1 MENINT
7 ITGLY
12 IFFITLIIS
21 TGFLLYYSK
30 KKRRIRLIQIEK
42 DNNIKI
48 KPQLDPQPIP
58 HPITKVNFDEFF
70 SENEKVLSSLR
81 DYAKYKIV
89 NSLGWSSDIYN
100 KIKLSQ
106 ASDKITIAF
115 SGETLQGIKEGKYYL
130 PIDKKYRL
138 PSTNVRDKQGKII
151 EHGKKQIVKPSLSS
165 KVFNIVT
172 VAAHIISDIDTQF
185 QIAEMNKKIDGIHGF
200 LEADRTG
207 EVIGIY
213 LYLQSYFRE
222 SNENEAERLKLKLK
236 LDELEGRFF
245 STAREKLLKIE
256 NPAESGFTKTIF
268 RRARTNIEGP
278 KREIGSVFKDL
289 SYMEKCNYLN
299 WMLQVDSE
307 NVDEQIALKKRL
319 QNYYQKISSVLD
331 EKCRY
336 TTETYKQLEN
346 GQLLNRKIK
355 CLEASYKSLETLK
368 DNANTIEVIPINE

>member
-7 ITGLY
+7 ISGY
-12 IFFITLIIS
+12 IFFMVLAILI
-21 TGFLLYYSK
+21 GFLLYLK
-30 KKRRIRLIQIEK
+30 KRRRIRLIQMEN
-42 DNNIKI
+42 DSNIKI
-48 KPQLDPQPIP
+48 KSQLNPQPIP
-58 HPITKVNFDEFF
+58 HPITKVDFDEFF

-100 KIKLSQ
+100 RIKLSQ
-106 ASDKITIAF
+106 ASDKITIVF

-130 PIDKKYRL
+130 PIDKKYGL

-172 VAAHIISDIDTQF
+172 VAAHIISDLDTQF
-185 QIAEMNKKIDGIHGF
+185 QIAEINKKIDGIYGF

-213 LYLQSYFRE
+213 HSLQSYFRE
-222 SNENEAERLKLKLK
+222 NNDNEAERLKLKLK

-245 STAREKLLKIE
+245 STARERLLKIE
-256 NPAESGFTKTIF
+256 NPAKSGFTKTTF
-268 RRARTNIEGP
+268 RRARTNIEGTN
-278 KREIGSVFKDL
+278 RDIGNVFKDL

-299 WMLQVDSE
+299 WMLQVDSG

-319 QNYYQKISSVLD
+319 QNYYQKISSDLD
-331 EKCRY
+331 TKCRY
-336 TTETYKQLEN
+336 STEIYKQLEN

-355 CLEASYKSLETLK
+355 YLEASYKSLETLK